1 MTDSILKRF
10 HFSTG
15 VLLVLAGSAFAEQNS
30 IALTFREEVLVR
42 DTVFSVGNLAQVE
55 GANAA
60 LIATIQSTVAGQS
73 APPGYSRFLSTADF
87 SALRLRNAFP
97 EVAFSL
103 HGASRTTIR
112 TDYRTVSVADCEK
125 SIRSYVDSAV
135 GWKPDEWRMEITNPL
150 DSCKCLNTSYAVT
163 ASGLRNPF
171 PKGNTNLTLEISQG
185 SKNSR
190 LTVACIFSVTCRVV
204 AAKNEISRGT
214 PISTDDLEIRTMDC
228 TRFAPVPFTDYND
241 LAGKKAART
250 IKAGS
255 ILHQRMVLNVP
266 VIEKGEP
273 VSIVFSKGRFSIA
286 VAGIARE
293 KGDKGER
300 IWVENSATH
309 KLIRVIVREKGKV
322 HVLQGGAA
330 I

>member
-1 MTDSILKRF
+1 MKRF
-10 HFSTG
+10 HYTTG
-15 VLLVLAGSAFAEQNS
+15 AVLVLAGIVLAQQASVT
-30 IALTFREEVLVR
+30 LTFHEEVLVR
-42 DTVFSVGNLAQVE
+42 DTVFTVGNLAKVA
-55 GANAA
+55 GANGA
-60 LIATIQSTVAGQS
+60 LIESIRGTAAGQS
-73 APPGYSRFLSTADF
+73 APPGYRRFLSTTDF
-87 SALRLRNAFP
+87 IALRLKNAFP
-97 EVAFSL
+97 EVNFIS
-103 HGASRTTIR
+103 HGATRTTIR
-112 TDYRTVSVADCEK
+112 TDYRTVSVTDFEK
-125 SIRSYVDSAV
+125 EIRSYVDSII
-135 GWKPDEWRMEITNPL
+135 GWKPDEWRMEITNPQ
-150 DSCKCLNTSYAVT
+150 DSCKCLNTTYAVT
-163 ASGLRNPF
+163 ASGLRNSF

-190 LTVACIFSVTCRVV
+190 LTAQCRFSVTCRVV
-204 AAKNEISRGT
+204 LAKNEIPRGT

-228 TRFAPVPFTDYND
+228 TRFAPVPFTDYKD
-241 LAGKKAART
+241 LTGKKAART

-255 ILHQRMVLNVP
+255 ILHQRMVINVP

-273 VSIVFSKGRFSIA
+273 VSIVFSQGSFSIA

-293 KGDKGER
+293 NGGKGER